1 MKEVMYLLVPF
12 EEVKD
17 IFPYA
22 RVVQGKAL
30 LQLAQIRY
38 LKGVTGIEVIGGHEA
53 DIMIAE
59 QEEMERNGLTDGGEA
74 AAGQEEVSV
83 GDTGQNEGGGEEP
96 AAEPAEAAPEEP
108 DPEPAEESAPAESE
122 SEPAP
127 EESEP
132 GPEGE
137 QPSEEASEG
146 ESEDESEGE
155 SDGSSENEE
164 EVQTNNKEDEE

>member
-12 EEVKD
+12 KEVED

-38 LKGVTGIEVIGGHEA
+38 LKGVTGIEVIGRHEA

-59 QEEMERNGLTDGGEA
+59 QEEMERNGL
-74 AAGQEEVSV
+74 
-83 GDTGQNEGGGEEP
+83 GDVGQNDGGGE
-96 AAEPAEAAPEEP
+96 
-108 DPEPAEESAPAESE
+108 
-122 SEPAP
+122 EPAP

-137 QPSEEASEG
+137 QSSEEASEG

-155 SDGSSENEE
+155 SGGSSENEE
-164 EVQTNNKEDEE
+164 EVQTNNKEDEEWVHC

>member
-22 RVVQGKAL
+22 RVVQGNAL

-83 GDTGQNEGGGEEP
+83 GETGQNEGGGEEP
-96 AAEPAEAAPEEP
+96 AAEPAEAAHEEP

-146 ESEDESEGE
+146 ES
-155 SDGSSENEE
+155 DGNSENE

>member
-12 EEVKD
+12 KEVED

-59 QEEMERNGLTDGGEA
+59 QEEMERNGL
-74 AAGQEEVSV
+74 
-83 GDTGQNEGGGEEP
+83 GDVGQNDGGGE
-96 AAEPAEAAPEEP
+96 
-108 DPEPAEESAPAESE
+108 
-122 SEPAP
+122 EPAP

-137 QPSEEASEG
+137 QSSEEAPEGGSE
-146 ESEDESEGE
+146 EESEGE
-155 SDGSSENEE
+155 SDGSSGNEE
-164 EVQTNNKEDEE
+164 EVQTNNKEDEEWVHC

>member
-12 EEVKD
+12 KEVED

-38 LKGVTGIEVIGGHEA
+38 LKGVTGIEVIGRHEA

-59 QEEMERNGLTDGGEA
+59 QEEMERNGL
-74 AAGQEEVSV
+74 
-83 GDTGQNEGGGEEP
+83 GDVGQNDGGGE
-96 AAEPAEAAPEEP
+96 
-108 DPEPAEESAPAESE
+108 
-122 SEPAP
+122 EPAP

-137 QPSEEASEG
+137 QSSEEAPEGGSE
-146 ESEDESEGE
+146 EESEGE

-164 EVQTNNKEDEE
+164 EVQTNNKEDEEWVHC

>member
-12 EEVKD
+12 KEVED

-38 LKGVTGIEVIGGHEA
+38 LKGITGIEVIGGHEA

-59 QEEMERNGLTDGGEA
+59 QEEMERNGLGDGNGTSVE
-74 AAGQEEVSV
+74 QEEVSV
-83 GDTGQNEGGGEEP
+83 GDVGQNDGGGE
-96 AAEPAEAAPEEP
+96 
-108 DPEPAEESAPAESE
+108 
-122 SEPAP
+122 EPAP

-137 QPSEEASEG
+137 QSSEEAPECGSE
-146 ESEDESEGE
+146 EESEGE
-155 SDGSSENEE
+155 SDGSSGNEE
-164 EVQTNNKEDEE
+164 EVQTNNKEDEEWVHC

>member
-1 MKEVMYLLVPF
+1 MYLLVPF

-17 IFPYA
+17 IFHYA

-59 QEEMERNGLTDGGEA
+59 QEEMERNGL
-74 AAGQEEVSV
+74 
-83 GDTGQNEGGGEEP
+83 GDVGQNDGGGE
-96 AAEPAEAAPEEP
+96 
-108 DPEPAEESAPAESE
+108 
-122 SEPAP
+122 EPAP

-137 QPSEEASEG
+137 QSSEEAPEGGSE
-146 ESEDESEGE
+146 EESEGE
-155 SDGSSENEE
+155 SDGSSGNEE
-164 EVQTNNKEDEE
+164 EVQTNNKEDEEWVHC

>member
-83 GDTGQNEGGGEEP
+83 GETGQNEGGGEEP

-108 DPEPAEESAPAESE
+108 DPEPA
-122 SEPAP
+122 P

-137 QPSEEASEG
+137 QPSEEAPEGGSE
-146 ESEDESEGE
+146 EESEGE

>member
-1 MKEVMYLLVPF
+1 MYLLVPF

-17 IFPYA
+17 IFHYA

-83 GDTGQNEGGGEEP
+83 GETGQNEGGGE
-96 AAEPAEAAPEEP
+96 
-108 DPEPAEESAPAESE
+108 EPAEESAPAESE

-137 QPSEEASEG
+137 QSSEEAPEGGSE
-146 ESEDESEGE
+146 EESEGE

>member
-17 IFPYA
+17 IFHYA

-59 QEEMERNGLTDGGEA
+59 QEEMERNGL
-74 AAGQEEVSV
+74 
-83 GDTGQNEGGGEEP
+83 GDVGQNDGGGE
-96 AAEPAEAAPEEP
+96 
-108 DPEPAEESAPAESE
+108 
-122 SEPAP
+122 EPAP

-137 QPSEEASEG
+137 QSSEEAPDDGCHWRPLSVVQRKHLFPRL
-146 ESEDESEGE
+146 EDTVSIEASGAA
-155 SDGSSENEE
+155 SLL
-164 EVQTNNKEDEE
+164 

>member
-12 EEVKD
+12 KEVED

-38 LKGVTGIEVIGGHEA
+38 LNGVTGIEVIGRHEA

-59 QEEMERNGLTDGGEA
+59 QEEMERNGL
-74 AAGQEEVSV
+74 
-83 GDTGQNEGGGEEP
+83 GDVGQNDGGGE
-96 AAEPAEAAPEEP
+96 
-108 DPEPAEESAPAESE
+108 
-122 SEPAP
+122 EPAP

-137 QPSEEASEG
+137 QSSEEAPEGGSE
-146 ESEDESEGE
+146 EESEGE

-164 EVQTNNKEDEE
+164 EVQTNNKEDEEWVHC